1 MAGSMS
7 EAEDGAEPREHVP
20 GVTTALDLDGD
31 ASRIAR
37 ARHLTAGFLARA
49 RAEHGLSVSRRGVEL
64 AQLAVSELV
73 TNVHKYAPGP
83 ARMSLRIVGDA
94 VEIVVRDS
102 DPSLPAP
109 RGADAAR
116 VGQHGLE
123 IVKIIARFFEVRQEP
138 AGKSVTVRIALT
150 DDGDDTLTGSRP

>member
-1 MAGSMS
+1 MS
-7 EAEDGAEPREHVP
+7 EAEDSAEPYEHVP

-31 ASRIAR
+31 GSRIAQ
-37 ARHLTAGFLARA
+37 ARHLTAGFLVKA
-49 RAEHGLSVSRRGVEL
+49 RAEHGLSISQRGVEL

-83 ARMSLRIVGDA
+83 ALMSLRIVGDA

-102 DPSLPAP
+102 EPSLPVP

-116 VGQHGLE
+116 AGQHGLE
-123 IVKIIARFFEVRQEP
+123 IVKIIARFFEMRQEP

-150 DDGDDTLTGSRP
+150 DDADDTLTGSCP

>member
-1 MAGSMS
+1 MS
-7 EAEDGAEPREHVP
+7 EAEDSAEPYEHVP

-31 ASRIAR
+31 GSRIAQ
-37 ARHLTAGFLARA
+37 ARHLTAGFLVKA
-49 RAEHGLSVSRRGVEL
+49 RAEHGLSISQRGVEL

-83 ARMSLRIVGDA
+83 ALMSLRIVGDA

-102 DPSLPAP
+102 EPSLPVP

-116 VGQHGLE
+116 AGQHGLE
-123 IVKIIARFFEVRQEP
+123 IVKIIARFFEMRQEP
-138 AGKSVTVRIALT
+138 AGKSVTVRIALA
-150 DDGDDTLTGSRP
+150 DDADDTLTGSRP

>member
-1 MAGSMS
+1 MS
-7 EAEDGAEPREHVP
+7 EAEDSAEPYEHVP

-31 ASRIAR
+31 GSRIAQ
-37 ARHLTAGFLARA
+37 ARHLTAGFLVKA
-49 RAEHGLSVSRRGVEL
+49 RAEHRLSISQRGVEL

-83 ARMSLRIVGDA
+83 ALMSLRIVGDA

-102 DPSLPAP
+102 EPSLPVP

-116 VGQHGLE
+116 AGQHGLE
-123 IVKIIARFFEVRQEP
+123 IVKIIARFFEMRQEP

-150 DDGDDTLTGSRP
+150 DDADDTLTGSRP